1 MRKARLSAASF
12 LFLLAV
18 ILGTSII
25 APVSASA
32 NCESESESES
42 TERNS
47 YFDGRFLSAEDLQEE
62 QTYKTYEFNL
72 VYEIDWACVQTD
84 IWNFQIAW

>member
-32 NCESESESES
+32 SCESEPES
-42 TERNS
+42 TERIS
-47 YFDGRFLSAEDLQEE
+47 YFDGRFLSAEDLQKE
-62 QTYKTYEFNL
+62 QTYKTYEFKL
-72 VYEIDWACVQTD
+72 AYEIDWDCVQAD
-84 IWNFQIAW
+84 IWNFQIVW

>member
-1 MRKARLSAASF
+1 MRKAKLSAASF

-18 ILGTSII
+18 ILSTVIL

-32 NCESESESES
+32 NCEPEPES
-42 TERNS
+42 TERIS

-62 QTYKTYEFNL
+62 QTYKTYEFQL
-72 VYEIDWACVQTD
+72 AYEIDWDCVQTYTWD
-84 IWNFQIAW
+84 FQITW

>member
-1 MRKARLSAASF
+1 MKKAKLSAASF

-18 ILGTSII
+18 ILGIMAL

-32 NCESESESES
+32 NCEPEPES
-42 TERNS
+42 TERIS
-47 YFDGRFLSAEDLQEE
+47 YFDGRFLSANDLQQE
-62 QTYKTYEFNL
+62 QPYKTYKFQL
-72 VYEIDWACVQTD
+72 AYEINWDCVQTD

>member
-32 NCESESESES
+32 NCESEPES
-42 TERNS
+42 TERVS
-47 YFDGRFLSAEDLQEE
+47 YFDGRFLSANDLQQE
-62 QTYKTYEFNL
+62 QTYKTYEFKL
-72 VYEIDWACVQTD
+72 AYEIDWACVQAD
-84 IWNFQIAW
+84 IWNFLIVW